1 MASSMWD
8 SLLGGES
15 PYPLRVGNYCF
26 SKNAEGA
33 DAEAHVISEDKP
45 CCKQCRNQP
54 DFHGVGP
61 NKFGEVLAEVVAA
74 KGGGDPL
81 TPNPNDINPALLEYF
96 RSIPSAGAKT
106 TEILEH
112 LVTYIR
118 LFVDPTDA
126 KVSAAADALGA
137 AADEVVQLAPKTV
150 AGGAGLM
157 GGGPTEDKALKDAL
171 DAFLDLV
178 IAKVPSLRTPA
189 QKYDAA
195 LKRKGTW
202 LAADG
207 TLAYAKA
214 DGTVTDDVTQRAKA
228 DCNSQSQRMKDLQ
241 AKLIEQLAKLEAE
254 ASKNE
259 VDAMCGLACS
269 EDVEMNRMLNMYEKL
284 LKDAKTKSG
293 AQSAG
298 CDLTKFDDDETLKLL
313 KNKLEQ
319 LERQSFAFL
328 HAECEAVEQCAPH
341 EDLIP
346 TNLIDC
352 SGLYES
358 EILFNDTHMAA
369 IGQYLA
375 GAQRDGQSPGA
386 LGHASRLYKSG
397 TIAPGVNPDEL
408 WINVCYRVAGTA
420 DDAIDTMWV
429 RANVCDQRKYETL
442 QAIRKAITEQK
453 RAILAL
459 NREILDLQYQ
469 VSAGHGFGGG
479 PAAFFSTARR
489 EGAVDDSVRT
499 QMAIKSSVA
508 RAANSLRRNSD
519 RRRKPQLLSADD
531 GAYDYD
537 DNGAQDPRFAQMMRK
552 LRGVGG
558 AR

>member
-1 MASSMWD
+1 MWD
-8 SLLGGES
+8 SLLGGDS
-15 PYPLRVGNYCF
+15 PYPLRVGDYCF
-26 SKNAEGA
+26 YHDDTKAVQKHPI
-33 DAEAHVISEDKP
+33 AEAKD
-45 CCKQCRNQP
+45 CCKQCRDQP
-54 DFHGVGP
+54 DFHGVTAG
-61 NKFGEVLAEVVAA
+61 KFGEVLGAVNTARGNVVL
-74 KGGGDPL
+74 K
-81 TPNPNDINPALLEYF
+81 PNPNNISPALLEYF

-106 TEILEH
+106 REIVNDLFGY
-112 LVTYIR
+112 VG
-118 LFVDPTDA
+118 LFVDIMDA
-126 KVSAAADALGA
+126 DVGTASNALADTADA
-137 AADEVVQLAPKTV
+137 VVKLAPPV
-150 AGGAGLM
+150 AGGAGLT
-157 GGGPTEDKALKDAL
+157 GGGPVEDKALKKAL
-171 DAFLDLV
+171 EEFLALV
-178 IAKVPSLRTPA
+178 GAKVPALRTPA
-189 QKYDAA
+189 QRYEAA
-195 LKRKGTW
+195 LMRKGTW
-202 LAADG
+202 L
-207 TLAYAKA
+207 
-214 DGTVTDDVTQRAKA
+214 DDAGNLQHYDPALRQAVSGPSPGIPECA
-228 DCNSQSQRMKDLQ
+228 NSQSQRMTQLQ
-241 AKLIEQLAKLEAE
+241 TQLIEQLKKLAAE
-254 ASKNE
+254 ANKDE

-269 EDVEMNRMLNMYEKL
+269 EDVEMNRMLKMYEKL
-284 LKDAKTKSG
+284 LEDAKKKSG
-293 AQSAG
+293 GQTAG
-298 CDLTKFDDDETLKLL
+298 CELTKFDDDETLKLL

-341 EDLIP
+341 ADLIP
-346 TNLIDC
+346 ENLIDC

-408 WINVCYRVAGTA
+408 WINVCYRVAGTE
-420 DDAIDTMWV
+420 DAAEGSIDTMWV